1 MTRSN
6 RLGSVRMLLLVSAS
20 LFAVVGKGTAQ
31 EAPATPP
38 AEATPAPTPQA
49 APAGPGQP
57 RPYDRGI
64 TKDAK
69 SDTGVFTVHSVG
81 ERLYYEIPAQQLNKE
96 FLWVSQIA
104 RTTLGAGQG

>member
-6 RLGSVRMLLLVSAS
+6 RLGSVRILLLAAAS
-20 LFAVVGKGTAQ
+20 LLALVGTGAAQ

-38 AEATPAPTPQA
+38 ADTTPAPTPQA

-57 RPYDRGI
+57 RPYDRVI

-69 SDTGVFTVHSVG
+69 SDTGV
-81 ERLYYEIPAQQLNKE
+81 AQGAANRGVDGSE
-96 FLWVSQIA
+96 IA
-104 RTTLGAGQG
+104 RDVDDSFGHGGGSLGGD